1 MIYIKKIVLKIDGMT
16 CSACSNGLEKY
27 LKRQAGIIDVNVNL
41 ILAIATIAYENIKIK
56 DIENYIKEAGFK
68 SLGEFKT
75 FDDNNT
81 FKKEKKLL
89 IIYGILLIILMY
101 ITMSHMLSL
110 PNLDNYP
117 KIYALILILFSL
129 IFLVYGFD
137 IIKNGFKN
145 LIHQIPNMDTLVT
158 FSVTFSLIY
167 SFYGV
172 FKIFNN
178 ELSYLHNLYFESACM
193 VIYFIKLGRFIEN
206 ISKDKTKDAI
216 KSLVQITPQY
226 AIIKK
231 NNKEIKITIDEV
243 KVDDILIC
251 HPGEKIAVDGIVI
264 SGKTYVNESFITGES
279 KPVLKE
285 KKSNVIAGS
294 INYDGVITYKAKKI
308 GRDSTISEIVKMA
321 VEATNSKTKIQ
332 RIADKVSGI
341 FVPIIFIIALITLL
355 IHLLIGH
362 SFNLSLNYF
371 VTVLVVACPCALGL
385 AVPLVIVISN
395 GKCAKNGLFLKKAE
409 VIENA
414 KDIDTV
420 VFDKTGTLTYGKL
433 KINKFFNYSD
443 ITDKQLLKIV
453 SSLEANSSHPIATA
467 FSKNNLLKVSDFKNI
482 VGMGIFGQI
491 KTKEYYVGNLKLLEK
506 LKIKDNHISDY
517 NFLTEQGCSIL
528 YVVSNQKVIGLIGV
542 KDIIRNN
549 SKELVKNL
557 KNNKINVIMLTGDNA
572 KTAKLIAKELG
583 ITEIIADV
591 LPNKKADF
599 IKSLIKDNKKVLM
612 IGDGINDA
620 VALVNATIG
629 VSISDGTD
637 VAVDS
642 SDVIL
647 MNNDLNNIIK
657 LLKISQKAFKIIKQN
672 LFWAFFYNLIMIPL
686 AAGLLSPLGIVMN
699 PMIASLAM
707 TLSSLTVVF
716 NSLRLKGEKDA

>member
-1 MIYIKKIVLKIDGMT
+1 MNIKKTILKIDGMT

-27 LKRQAGIIDVNVNL
+27 LKRQEGIVDVNVNL
-41 ILAIATIAYENIKIK
+41 ILAIATITYENIKIK

-75 FDDNNT
+75 LDDNTT
-81 FKKEKKLL
+81 FKKEKSLLVFYGLLL
-89 IIYGILLIILMY
+89 IVLMY
-101 ITMSHMLSL
+101 ITMSHMVGL

-117 KIYALILILFSL
+117 QIYSLTLVLFSL
-129 IFLVYGFD
+129 VFLIYGFD

-145 LIHQIPNMDTLVT
+145 LIHRIPNMDTLVT
-158 FSVTFSLIY
+158 FSVVFSLIY
-167 SFYGV
+167 SLYGV
-172 FKIFNN
+172 FKIFNGD
-178 ELSYLHNLYFESACM
+178 LSYMHNLYFESACM

-216 KSLVQITPQY
+216 KSLVQITPKY
-226 AIIKK
+226 AVIKK
-231 NNKEIKITIDEV
+231 GEKEEKITIDEV
-243 KVDDILIC
+243 NIDDILVC
-251 HPGEKIAVDGIVI
+251 HPGEKIAVDGVLVR
-264 SGKTYVNESFITGES
+264 GKAHVDESFITGES

-285 KKSNVIAGS
+285 KDSHVIAGS
-294 INYDGVITYKAKKI
+294 INYDGVIEYKAKKI
-308 GRDSTISEIVKMA
+308 GRDSTISEIVKMV
-321 VEATNSKTKIQ
+321 VESTNSKTKIQ
-332 RIADKVSGI
+332 RVADKVSGV
-341 FVPIIFIIALITLL
+341 FVPLIFIIAVITFL
-355 IHLLIGH
+355 IHIVLG
-362 SFNLSLNYF
+362 SGFSDSLNYF

-414 KDIDTV
+414 RHIDTL

-433 KINKFFNYSD
+433 KIFKSFNYSD
-443 ITDKQLLKIV
+443 ISLEELLKIV
-453 SSLEANSSHPIATA
+453 SSLEANSTHPIATA
-467 FSKNNLLKVSDFKNI
+467 FSKNNLLKVTDFKNI
-482 VGMGIFGQI
+482 AGMGLSGKI
-491 KTKEYYVGNLKLLEK
+491 KNKEYYIGSLKLLEK
-506 LKIKDNHISDY
+506 LKIKDTHNLDYEELIS
-517 NFLTEQGCSIL
+517 QGCSIL
-528 YVVSNQKVIGLIGV
+528 YVVSNKEIIGLIGV
-542 KDIIRNN
+542 KDTIRPNIKTLLKKLNN
-549 SKELVKNL
+549 LG
-557 KNNKINVIMLTGDNA
+557 INVIMLTGDNK
-572 KTAKLIAKELG
+572 KTAELIADEL
-583 ITEIIADV
+583 EIKKVIADM

-612 IGDGINDA
+612 VGDGINDA

-647 MNNDLNNIIK
+647 MNNDLNNIVK
-657 LLKISQKAFKIIKQN
+657 LLEISKESFKIIKQN
-672 LFWAFFYNLIMIPL
+672 LFWAFFYNLIMIPI
-686 AAGLLSPLGIVMN
+686 ASGLLAPLGIVMN

-716 NSLRLKGEKDA
+716 NSLRLKGGKNE